1 MFQIDIN
8 QLIPQF
14 ILNDKNGYALAKA
27 MEAGLQMMNDCI
39 KQSVKL
45 ITDYDTMPEW
55 RLDELAW
62 ETNCIYDKKADVE
75 TKRRWIK
82 SAVPWYRIYGT
93 PLAVEE
99 MTKALFR
106 QGYIEE
112 WFEYNGEP
120 YHFRIVTEGGL
131 TEYAYQYSVE
141 MIDKVKNIRS
151 ILDAVE
157 VKKKIQSTIYV
168 GGKLYVGNRL
178 IAPAG
183 PLFEKEDGWENGRVK
198 KYDCNE

>member
-1 MFQIDIN
+1 MFRIDIS

-14 ILNDKNGYALAKA
+14 IFNDKNGKALAKA
-27 MEAGLQMMNDCI
+27 IEAGLQMMNDRI
-39 KQSVKL
+39 EEGVKL

-62 ETNCIYDKKADVE
+62 ETNCIYDKKADIE
-75 TKRRWIK
+75 TKRRWVK

-99 MTKALFR
+99 MAKALFR
-106 QGYIEE
+106 QGHIEE
-112 WFEYNGEP
+112 WYEYGGEP
-120 YHFRIVTEGGL
+120 YHFRIVREGVL
-131 TEYAYQYSVE
+131 TEYAHEYSIE

-151 ILDAVE
+151 VLDTIEAT
-157 VKKKIQSTIYV
+157 KKIQSTIYV
-168 GGKLYVGNRL
+168 GGKLYVGKRL

-183 PLFEKEDGWENGRVK
+183 PIFEG
-198 KYDCNE
+198 